1 MKAQAQTREPRRT
14 GSPTTEIGALSA
26 ERGAAVDAM
35 LTRAQQALDAHF
47 ESGAGFPGISL
58 YWAAL
63 GIPPRRAIGADGT
76 LAPFDNDKLKRDCAS
91 IVLLNGDALKLDDR
105 RALRLF
111 TQPEMK
117 ILDLSDDEKKHGVP
131 ATNWESVWVPPA
143 ADRAKLGGRS
153 VAICE
158 SGYVQS
164 NEDGLG
170 LNFDGTSKQSNES
183 VRRVELAPELMALVD
198 AVERAVAKVKG
209 VELQGLTFSSG
220 SQQWRV
226 ELRAAGFSDKVAA
239 AL

>member
-14 GSPTTEIGALSA
+14 AAPTTEIGALSA

-35 LTRAQQALDAHF
+35 LIRAQQALDAHF

-58 YWAAL
+58 YWPAL
-63 GIPPRRAIGADGT
+63 GIPPRRLIGADGK
-76 LAPFDNDKLKRDCAS
+76 LGPFDNDQLKRDCAS

-131 ATNWESVWVPPA
+131 ATNWASVWVPPA

-158 SGYVQS
+158 SGYVQA
-164 NEDGLG
+164 NDDGLG
-170 LNFDGTSKQSNES
+170 LNFDGTSKQTNES

-198 AVERAVAKVKG
+198 AVERAVAKVPG

-220 SQQWRV
+220 SEQWRV
-226 ELRAAGFSDKVAA
+226 ELRAPGFSEKVAA

>member
-14 GSPTTEIGALSA
+14 AAPTTEIGALSA

-35 LTRAQQALDAHF
+35 LIRAQQALDAHF

-58 YWAAL
+58 YLPAL
-63 GIPPRRAIGADGT
+63 GIPPRRLIGADGK
-76 LAPFDNDKLKRDCAS
+76 LGPFDNDQLKQDCAS

-131 ATNWESVWVPPA
+131 ATNWASVWVPPA

-158 SGYVQS
+158 SGYVQA
-164 NEDGLG
+164 NDDGLG

-198 AVERAVAKVKG
+198 AVERAVAKVPG

-220 SQQWRV
+220 SEQWRV
-226 ELRAAGFSDKVAA
+226 ELRAPGFSEKVAA

>member
-1 MKAQAQTREPRRT
+1 MKAHVQATEARRA
-14 GSPTTEIGALSA
+14 GAPKVEVLALSP
-26 ERGAAVDAM
+26 ERQAAVDAM
-35 LTRAQQALDAHF
+35 LPRAQQALDAHF

-58 YWAAL
+58 YWPAL
-63 GIPPRRAIGADGT
+63 GIPPRREIGPGGALSAFDNGT
-76 LAPFDNDKLKRDCAS
+76 LTKDCAS
-91 IVLLNGDALKLDDR
+91 ILLLNGEALKR
-105 RALRLF
+105 GERGALQRF
-111 TQPEMK
+111 MQPEMK
-117 ILDLSDDEKKHGVP
+117 ILDLSADEKKYGVP

-153 VAICE
+153 VALRE

-170 LNFDGTSKQSNES
+170 LNFDGTSKQHNES

-198 AVERAVAKVKG
+198 AVERAVAKVPG
-209 VELQGLTFSSG
+209 VEFQGMTFSSG

-226 ELRAAGFSDKVAA
+226 ELRAPGFSDKVAA